1 LVEGNSGMT
10 TLKPLEKGNY
20 SGKVLCWCDTGI
32 IWSQPTRLPSPTV
45 IKLDVEGSEVDVL
58 RGLKN
63 VLTESCVEA
72 IILEGDANLLT

>member
-1 LVEGNSGMT
+1 MVAANAA
-10 TLKPLEKGNY
+10 
-20 SGKVLCWCDTGI
+20 
-32 IWSQPTRLPSPTV
+32 PSPTV

-72 IILEGDANLLT
+72 IILEGDPNLLT